1 MTGGANADTF
11 LFSHNTLIEDAN
23 GEDRISAFGAFDL
36 HGGFRSKDSEDPWAY
51 GASFFRYGMNGVGE
65 LVIENVIG
73 NQLGWGAT
81 YVANANVSPF
91 IAQSERSAGIMVFE
105 YEAEAVLLINND
117 TGKGLYEFYEL
128 VFGYMFKALLG
139 TSYFAGVDPLV
150 LDLDGDGLELTARTN
165 LSPVFDLDGD
175 GFAEPIGWV
184 RPDDGLLVYDQ
195 NGNGQ
200 IDDIGE
206 LFGSPTTS
214 GFADL
219 AAHDANADGR
229 IDAADGIFASLRVW
243 QDLDQ
248 DAEVDAALSA

>member
-1 MTGGANADTF
+1 
-11 LFSHNTLIEDAN
+11 
-23 GEDRISAFGAFDL
+23 
-36 HGGFRSKDSEDPWAY
+36 
-51 GASFFRYGMNGVGE
+51 
-65 LVIENVIG
+65 
-73 NQLGWGAT
+73 
-81 YVANANVSPF
+81 
-91 IAQSERSAGIMVFE
+91 
-105 YEAEAVLLINND
+105 
-117 TGKGLYEFYEL
+117 
-128 VFGYMFKALLG
+128 MFKALLG

-175 GFAEPIGWV
+175 GFAEQTGWV

-214 GFADL
+214 GFAEL
-219 AAHDANADGR
+219 AAHDTNADGV
-229 IDAADGIFASLRVW
+229 IDANDAIFSSLRVW

-248 DAEVDAALSA
+248 DAEVDAGELSTLSDLGIASLSLAATPSGVEIPPTWWLKRAVFHGLMEPPAKWPMLNSVLTIMTRSG